1 MSTWIKLH
9 SSLPQSSIWM
19 EAPHVRIVW
28 ISLLAVCDLDG
39 IARVSEVAAPN
50 LANLPKDQCDEALRV
65 LSSPDP
71 SSRSQ
76 DWEGRRIERVNGG
89 FRILNYFT
97 YREAQSKAHRAE
109 YMKDYMKRY
118 RSKPKQER
126 TTWKQAYQSE
136 ADAAML
142 VELPM
147 EFDGEVASRMDE
159 FLNYRHSLACKSQ
172 RKQDAVRLTVKMVES
187 LIADTKLALQ
197 HSNASVVASKL
208 RAAITAGYRS
218 PSFSSLYA

>member
-9 SSLPQSSIWM
+9 SCLPQSSIWM
-19 EAPHVRIVW
+19 EEPHVRLVW

-39 IARVSEVAAPN
+39 IARVSEVAVPN
-50 LANLPKDQCDEALRV
+50 LANLPKEQCDAALQV

-71 SSRSQ
+71 RSRSQ
-76 DWEGRRIERVNGG
+76 DYEGRRIARVNGG

-97 YREAQSKAHRAE
+97 YREVQSKALRAQYMRE
-109 YMKDYMKRY
+109 YMREY
-118 RSKPKQER
+118 RAKPSKEK
-126 TTWKQAYQSE
+126 TTWKQAYQTE

-147 EFDGEVASRMDE
+147 VFDGDVASVLNE
-159 FLNYRHSLACKSQ
+159 FLSYRHSLACKSQ

-187 LIADTKLALQ
+187 LIADTQLALR
-197 HSNASVVASKL
+197 HSSAPVVASKL
-208 RAAITAGYRS
+208 RSAITAGYRS
-218 PSFSSLYA
+218 PSFRSIYA